1 MIPADREWFSQPPA
15 SGEAVEAMRRLE
27 NVELPLAYLQLLAF
41 SNGGEGPLPV
51 QPWNFCLDPAEVA
64 SQNWREQ
71 TFAEFFPGF
80 FVFGSNGAGELFA
93 FDLRVANPW
102 PVVAL
107 DSANC
112 DLRDT
117 VLSVAKN
124 FDAFMGVLGQKRHA

>member
-1 MIPADREWFSQPPA
+1 MIPADREWFRQPPA
-15 SGEAVEAMRRLE
+15 SGEAIEAMKRLE

-64 SQNWREQ
+64 SQNWLEQ
-71 TFAEFFPGF
+71 TFSAFFPGF

-93 FDLRVANPW
+93 FDLRVAKPW

-112 DLRDT
+112 DLGDT
-117 VLSVAKN
+117 VLSVANN
-124 FDAFMGVLGQKRHA
+124 FDAFMCVLGQERHA